1 VLGTQVGVWCPS
13 PSPLSGGSNRG
24 GSEGEGGDC
33 LDGVGE
39 GGDCPSGARETTDG
53 GEGTN
58 DGGAL
63 CGEWKGTTQRMEGH
77 GRGGNESATEIPGG
91 SGGEDVGADDGGD
104 ESATEIPGGE
114 RREAEHHCVD
124 AYNTQLS
131 NSRDYYAEKEKNGY
145 PNSG

>member
-1 VLGTQVGVWCPS
+1 
-13 PSPLSGGSNRG
+13 LSER
-24 GSEGEGGDC
+24 SEGDDGWRRGD
-33 LDGVGE
+33 D
-39 GGDCPSGARETTDG
+39 
-53 GEGTN
+53 

-63 CGEWKGTTQRMEGH
+63 RGEWKGTTQRMEGH

>member
-1 VLGTQVGVWCPS
+1 M
-13 PSPLSGGSNRG
+13 G

-131 NSRDYYAEKEKNGY
+131 SRDYMVKKYYIILQA
-145 PNSG
+145 